1 MNRALALGEFY
12 CVQLHISRTGRPD
25 MEYLAKELHYIAKYA
40 IHKAKQLEE
49 ALWVV
54 VGVCDVIDTTAATL
68 QRLGINTK
76 TKTGIPAVSL
86 FSLARAIKSPASK
99 QTDHCFLKFR

>member
-12 CVQLHISRTGRPD
+12 SVQLHISRTGRPD

-49 ALWVV
+49 ALWSV
-54 VGVCDVIDTTAATL
+54 VGVCDVIDTTEATL
-68 QRLGINTK
+68 QRLD
-76 TKTGIPAVSL
+76 
-86 FSLARAIKSPASK
+86 IK
-99 QTDHCFLKFR
+99 H